1 MPVIPALKRL
11 KHKFEDSLG
20 CHSKTRSQKKQKQI
34 IMIINLQAPNNIA
47 LKQTKTFL
55 AKGKLSKLQGKNDK
69 STWVW

>member
-1 MPVIPALKRL
+1 
-11 KHKFEDSLG
+11 
-20 CHSKTRSQKKQKQI
+20 
-34 IMIINLQAPNNIA
+34 MIINLQAPNNIA